1 MSLASE
7 QLQELWYIHSVGCDS
22 AKKGMNWHT
31 ATWMTLNN
39 ILQSERS
46 QTQPTTYC
54 KIPFIRP
61 SRKGTIIG
69 TENKSLQRGT
79 KELLE
84 IIEMFYILIVVVATQ
99 LSILVKT
106 HQTVYVKWVNFIVC
120 RLP

>member
-1 MSLASE
+1 MSIQWKVIQQPE
-7 QLQELWYIHSVGCDS
+7 
-22 AKKGMNWHT
+22 GMSWHT
-31 ATWMTLNN
+31 ATWVTLNN

-46 QTQPTTYC
+46 QTQPTTSC
-54 KIPFIRP
+54 MIPFIRHA
-61 SRKGTIIG
+61 RKGTIIG

-84 IIEMFYILIVVVATQ
+84 IIEMFCSLIVGVVTQ

-120 RLP
+120 RLS